1 MKIRTTPP
9 LHYVALGD
17 SISVG
22 VGSFLNHGY
31 AVIYR
36 RYMQNDLKRKVT
48 LQNLGKN
55 GWTSQDL
62 LDDLMNNQTLV
73 DAIRK
78 SQVITLSIGGNDL
91 LQGVKHKE
99 PLKNVYARFESNFL
113 KIDKIIKKIKKTARE
128 PYIIRY
134 IEIYNPKP
142 NDPLAIKW
150 IPRFNKILHRAR
162 DGNTRIARTYRVFEK
177 QGKKLLFID
186 REHPNN
192 QGHQAIART
201 LQEIGYGPLGTG
213 K

>member
-1 MKIRTTPP
+1 M
-9 LHYVALGD
+9 HYVALGD
-17 SISVG
+17 SITVG

-31 AVIYR
+31 AVLYR
-36 RYMQNDLKRKVT
+36 RCLENDLKRKVT

-62 LDDLMNNQTLV
+62 LDDLVNNQTHV
-73 DAIRK
+73 DAIKK
-78 SQVITLSIGGNDL
+78 SQVISLSIGGNDL

-99 PLKNVYARFESNFL
+99 PLKSVYRRFETNFL
-113 KIDKIIKKIKKTARE
+113 KIDKIIKKIKKNAKE

-150 IPRFNKILHRAR
+150 IPRFNQIIHRAK
-162 DGNTRIARTYRVFEK
+162 DGNTRIAYTHRVFEK

-192 QGHQAIART
+192 QGHQAIAHS
-201 LQEIGYGPLGTG
+201 LQAIGYGALSAR

>member
-1 MKIRTTPP
+1 MKIPANPP

-17 SISVG
+17 SITVG
-22 VGSFLNHGY
+22 IGSFLNHGY
-31 AVIYR
+31 AVLYR
-36 RYMQNDLKRKVT
+36 RCLQNDLKRKVT

-55 GWTSQDL
+55 GWTSQDFL
-62 LDDLMNNQTLV
+62 NDLANNQTLV
-73 DAIRK
+73 DAIQK
-78 SQVITLSIGGNDL
+78 SQVISLSIGGNDL
-91 LQGVKHKE
+91 LQGVKNKE
-99 PLKNVYARFESNFL
+99 PLKQVYSRFEANFL
-113 KIDKIIKKIKKTARE
+113 KIDKIIKKLKKNAKE

-150 IPRFNKILHRAR
+150 IPRFNQIIHQGR
-162 DGNTRIARTYRVFEK
+162 DKNTRIARTYRVFET

-201 LQEIGYGPLGTG
+201 LQEIGYGPLSAR